1 MGKMT
6 QMMVKIMNV
15 LMSVVFVQMT
25 MVKNYK
31 VKLIFFFHIYIN
43 IFLYQI
49 VPPASMWTKK
59 ELQDFKD
66 SIRKEGGDS
75 IIKVIINFAIKLQ

>member
-31 VKLIFFFHIYIN
+31 DKLFFFHIYIN

-75 IIKVIINFAIKLQ
+75 IIKVHTNY

>member
-15 LMSVVFVQMT
+15 LMSVVFVQTT
-25 MVKNYK
+25 MVKNCK
-31 VKLIFFFHIYIN
+31 VKLIFFHIYIN

-75 IIKVIINFAIKLQ
+75 IIKVICNKIAKT